1 MSGRF
6 RFITA
11 VLTAGFIAMAVMVG
25 ASQHEAQKLLGAWQ
39 VTTID
44 GAHVPDGVDVTMT
57 FGADGRVAG
66 RGGCNR
72 YSGSYAPTG
81 DGLRIG
87 PVAMTRMACPDPA
100 MAVEG
105 RFAAALDRATHSA
118 QDSDGQLI
126 LHSAEGA
133 VLIVA
138 KAMP

>member
-11 VLTAGFIAMAVMVG
+11 VLTAGFITMAMMVG

-39 VTTID
+39 VTTIA
-44 GAHVPDGVDVTMT
+44 GAHVPGGISVTMT
-57 FGADGRVAG
+57 FDTDGRVAG

-105 RFAAALDRATHSA
+105 RFADALGRVAHTA
-118 QDSDGQLI
+118 RDSDGRLI
-126 LHSAEGA
+126 LRSTDGA
-133 VLIVA
+133 ALIVA
-138 KAMP
+138 QAAP